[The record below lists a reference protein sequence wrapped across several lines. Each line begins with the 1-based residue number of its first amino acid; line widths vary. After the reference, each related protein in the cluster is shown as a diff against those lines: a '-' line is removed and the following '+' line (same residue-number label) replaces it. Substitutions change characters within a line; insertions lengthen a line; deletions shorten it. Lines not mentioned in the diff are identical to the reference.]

1 MSTIF
6 RTLAFRLWSSPENF
20 LNRKPRNFHECQKK
34 KIGFI
39 SSFTSVSLSS
49 SSSSLVSF
57 LSNSSW
63 SFTCQFS
70 IPIGILFSFWIVI
83 RSMSTVGLGLGN
95 SLMFSWYTGVRYI
108 LFDRFSNAS
117 SVAGFNFCKRKY
129 YYRLAIPQRKISSG
143 PERFFKFMTDLYQF
157 VLFCNLYLLFSILEY
172 YTWAVIFDS
181 PTKC

>member
-1 MSTIF
+1 MFFKILT
-6 RTLAFRLWSSPENF
+6 RTGRIVKHDISYASVPSLILPGEFSEQETKELSWVSE
-20 LNRKPRNFHECQKK
+20 K

-39 SSFTSVSLSS
+39 SLFTSVSLSS

-129 YYRLAIPQRKISSG
+129 YYRLAIPQMKISSG

-157 VLFCNLYLLFSILEY
+157 VLFCNLYLLFSIL
-172 YTWAVIFDS
+172 A
-181 PTKC
+181 